1 MFSREIFVYTKLFKK
16 FLDLVNKLQFPFQY
30 VIPECYYVCRD
41 YCNEAVVLENM
52 CEKKYMPFTG
62 SMFLNKEHIN
72 VALSSLAKFHA
83 MSFIL
88 KNNDKDFYKEAESVC
103 VPLNEITNKRFI
115 EILLNRLDKA
125 LIIFENTEYKDLIQR
140 IKNHCTRLIRA
151 ATASVERVC
160 LCHGDI
166 WKENVLFQYKDNIPI
181 SACIIDYQTTR
192 ISSPAFDVLYLIV
205 TSTSSDLRRQYLT
218 QFLDT
223 YYETFE
229 HTLTKANL
237 NPHEEYSRN
246 MFNHDLV
253 IVGPTCF
260 IIANTAIW
268 LASGLQN
275 VGHVKSKIVL
285 ETESEIF
292 EAKENYKSIIKGIID
307 DLRSSGFLNV
317 TDE

>member
-1 MFSREIFVYTKLFKK
+1 
-16 FLDLVNKLQFPFQY
+16 
-30 VIPECYYVCRD
+30 
-41 YCNEAVVLENM
+41 M